1 MKVFGQD
8 DKEDEFQCKSLVV
21 VKLKD
26 NWGMSVSA
34 GSERSLPSV
43 NYKSERI

>member
-1 MKVFGQD
+1 VKVFGQD
-8 DKEDEFQCKSLVV
+8 DEMDEFLCKSFVV

-34 GSERSLPSV
+34 GPERGLPSV
-43 NYKSERI
+43 NYKS